1 MVRDVGRSA
10 EVLAAGITE
19 PGAPARVTAAAQER
33 GRIDLPINNAGNART
48 RHLDDLPE
56 ADIQAMI
63 TLNLTAP
70 ILLSTFTAGEHDIN
84 TSLASRGSRHHRELI
99 GSRPVGSAT
108 MCISA
113 ESYGTRSAGTGRYSP
128 L

>member
-19 PGAPARVTAAAQER
+19 PGAPARAIAAAQER
-33 GRIDLPINNAGNART
+33 GRIDLPINNAGNARAG
-48 RHLDDLPE
+48 HLDDLPE

-70 ILLSTFTAGEHDIN
+70 ILLSTFTAEHLYCRAPLLPESMKSILHWPAADHDI
-84 TSLASRGSRHHRELI
+84 T
-99 GSRPVGSAT
+99 
-108 MCISA
+108 
-113 ESYGTRSAGTGRYSP
+113 ES
-128 L
+128 